1 MIPLEYIAEKTTV
14 VAKNDEEYM
23 LQEGVTGLNIKLESN
38 SQTNDRLIK
47 TEFEVDQ
54 VFNGEEFNEG
64 EGGDNDQELIYNL
77 DDDIAD
83 DVEDE

>member
-1 MIPLEYIAEKTTV
+1 
-14 VAKNDEEYM
+14 M
-23 LQEGVTGLNIKLESN
+23 LQEGETSLNIKLESN

-47 TEFEVDQ
+47 TECEVDQ
-54 VFNGEEFNEG
+54 VFNGEEFN